1 MLFFLVTILLNLVFL
16 LIFLFC
22 NLWSIHQMY
31 YIYHSFFESN
41 HRIAI
46 FFLTVV
52 ELNNESS
59 FLIVSLFG
67 NISSLKYFK
76 NMLLLV
82 FLSTAKHLW
91 FLNIFLIYMKPREWN
106 VVTLAGM
113 LKSIT
118 ILFSSSSVAF
128 LVKLIASISLGFTF
142 FMSTRYFILIP

>member
-1 MLFFLVTILLNLVFL
+1 
-16 LIFLFC
+16 
-22 NLWSIHQMY
+22 MY

-82 FLSTAKHLW
+82 FLSTAKHL
-91 FLNIFLIYMKPREWN
+91 
-106 VVTLAGM
+106 
-113 LKSIT
+113 
-118 ILFSSSSVAF
+118 
-128 LVKLIASISLGFTF
+128 
-142 FMSTRYFILIP
+142 

>member
-1 MLFFLVTILLNLVFL
+1 MLFFLDTILLNLVFL

-91 FLNIFLIYMKPREWN
+91 FLNISLIYMKPREWN

-113 LKSIT
+113 SKSIT